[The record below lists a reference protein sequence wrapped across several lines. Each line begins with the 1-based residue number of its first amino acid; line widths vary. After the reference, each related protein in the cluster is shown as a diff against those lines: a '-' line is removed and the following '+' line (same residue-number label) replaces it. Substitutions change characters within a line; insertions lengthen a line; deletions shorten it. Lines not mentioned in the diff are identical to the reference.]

1 MKKTSRHL
9 RFRPNRVGALALATL
24 LAGCA
29 RYQPA
34 PLHPGTSATALLG
47 RRLDEPA
54 LGQFLAAMGVHPRGH
69 WGLRALTLVAV
80 YERPD
85 LRISVAAY
93 DAAKAAVTTAQQIPN
108 PTLSLAPS
116 FNATQ
121 AFPSPI
127 KIGPVISFLVSN
139 LGARE
144 AGIAAARD
152 RQQAARIL
160 IAAAAWRERSNVR
173 NALLTLWLDE
183 RIARIKA
190 RVASYAATASRL
202 VAQRVTSGMLADTV
216 LASTT
221 EAANKASFGTA
232 EARVQIGMDRA
243 HLAAAIG
250 MPAAALR
257 GKHLSFTAFEHPL
270 PPANLAALTRTA
282 LVTSPSVVAAY
293 KNYRAADASLRKAI
307 DQQFPGFRIGPGYH
321 YDQGA
326 SKFILVLSLPLP
338 ILNQNQ
344 GPIAEA
350 RARRQLAAALFD
362 RAQVRVLHE
371 IDAAKAA
378 LQGSV
383 SVARAARLLLAT
395 ARERERQAIEAYRA
409 GATGQLRMVEAEQ
422 QATLVREQE
431 LTTDAQRL
439 RALAAV
445 ADALHHPIFRE
456 SHS

>member
-1 MKKTSRHL
+1 M
-9 RFRPNRVGALALATL
+9 
-24 LAGCA
+24 
-29 RYQPA
+29 
-34 PLHPGTSATALLG
+34 
-47 RRLDEPA
+47 
-54 LGQFLAAMGVHPRGH
+54 
-69 WGLRALTLVAV
+69 RALTLVAV

-93 DAAKAAVTTAQQIPN
+93 NAAKAAVTTAQQIPN

-190 RVASYAATASRL
+190 RVASYAAIAFRL

-221 EAANKASFGTA
+221 EAANKASFGAA

-282 LVTSPSVVAAY
+282 LVTSPPVVAAY

-307 DQQFPGFRIGPGYH
+307 DQQFPGCRIGPGYH

-326 SKFILVLSLPLP
+326 SKFILALSLPLP

>member
-9 RFRPNRVGALALATL
+9 RFRPSRVGALALATL

-93 DAAKAAVTTAQQIPN
+93 NAAKAAVTTAQQIPN

-221 EAANKASFGTA
+221 EAANKASFGAA

-282 LVTSPSVVAAY
+282 LVTSPSVVGAY

-307 DQQFPGFRIGPGYH
+307 DQQFPGFRIGSGYH

-326 SKFILVLSLPLP
+326 SKFILALSLPLP

-439 RALAAV
+439 RALAAL